1 MRRLQP
7 STQVVVVQLLGNCKV
22 GSRVEP
28 LCIVVAGVHL
38 EKHTRRSSHT
48 LCTPDVCPSSVYYVP
63 QQRGTCTRMVT
74 TQGLSAS
81 CFSAAAAQV
90 MHAGTA
96 THSDAPMPFPRWN
109 GATANNMMHT
119 CNGALSFALTWHTTT
134 PTAVGERLQQG
145 P

>member
-81 CFSAAAAQV
+81 CPSAAAAQV
-90 MHAGTA
+90 DARRN
-96 THSDAPMPFPRWN
+96 SDAQRRTN
-109 GATANNMMHT
+109 AI
-119 CNGALSFALTWHTTT
+119 LT
-134 PTAVGERLQQG
+134 VERGNSQQHDAHLQRRLVFRLDMAHYNSNCG
-145 P
+145 G